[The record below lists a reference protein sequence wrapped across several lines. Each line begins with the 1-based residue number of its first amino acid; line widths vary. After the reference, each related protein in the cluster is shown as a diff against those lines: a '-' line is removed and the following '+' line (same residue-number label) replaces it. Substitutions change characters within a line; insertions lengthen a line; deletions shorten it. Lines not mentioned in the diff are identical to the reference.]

1 MSKIAK
7 FLVGVSKTRYS
18 TTRRV
23 LCFLVGGFVFLVI
36 LSGGYLFVA
45 RFFNRWVSIPC
56 GRGVELTLAGI
67 SGTVGLLITLW
78 CVWTQWTVGQGGPT
92 PLAPTQKLITNGPYA
107 YCRNPLHLG
116 TILYFL
122 AFGTFMANLTV
133 GLICCLFE
141 VIAVTGYVK
150 GIEEKELALR
160 FGRDYLE
167 YKQNTPFL
175 VPRIRRSRASHR

>member
-1 MSKIAK
+1 MSKIPK

-18 TTRRV
+18 MTRRV
-23 LCFLVGGFVFLVI
+23 LCFLAGCIVFLVI
-36 LSGGYLFVA
+36 LPGGYVFVA

-56 GRGVELTLAGI
+56 TRGVELTLAGI

-78 CVWTQWTVGQGGPT
+78 SAWTQWTVGRGGPT
-92 PLAPTQKLITNGPYA
+92 PLAPTQKLTTTGPYA

-116 TILYFL
+116 TILYVF
-122 AFGTFMANLTV
+122 AFGTFLANLTV

-141 VIAVTGYVK
+141 IIAVTGYVK

-175 VPRIRRSRASHR
+175 IPRIRRSRASHR